1 MFGNFNNSRGL
12 NLWHISHPVID
23 VAQWKNLNSKRLVE
37 EILGWWV
44 VLSLFPENLQ
54 YSITIRYHII
64 QRATTWNNS
73 FLKTITSGYFRGV
86 WCNFQKNG
94 GKWIQSFEVAT
105 KNHVENLC
113 CFIPQSIFLW
123 GPLQAPWCA
132 MSTSLYTRRVIVG
145 GASGIARS
153 YCRSGAGNMAGFCY
167 REGVRRWRL
176 FCCGGCDLFL
186 SSRLFVVDVLSR
198 SCKFEFQNFMKRL
211 LNNWKWAK

>member
-1 MFGNFNNSRGL
+1 MKQLLLEDHNFRILQGCMVQFPKE
-12 NLWHISHPVID
+12 WREVDPV
-23 VAQWKNLNSKRLVE
+23 
-37 EILGWWV
+37 
-44 VLSLFPENLQ
+44 
-54 YSITIRYHII
+54 
-64 QRATTWNNS
+64 
-73 FLKTITSGYFRGV
+73 V
-86 WCNFQKNG
+86 WGCH
-94 GKWIQSFEVAT
+94 